1 MCSKI
6 AEPVKLGG
14 LCGGRF
20 SCTRP
25 RVCIWFLLMLAGTW
39 LLGHC
44 QLPGRPCSNS
54 NPRKKKEGKAGL
66 MTSQCL
72 PTTHLPALLSFW
84 EMIYQVFIPMCLE
97 TKQGMRQTCEFP

>member
-1 MCSKI
+1 
-6 AEPVKLGG
+6 
-14 LCGGRF
+14 
-20 SCTRP
+20 
-25 RVCIWFLLMLAGTW
+25 
-39 LLGHC
+39 
-44 QLPGRPCSNS
+44 
-54 NPRKKKEGKAGL
+54 